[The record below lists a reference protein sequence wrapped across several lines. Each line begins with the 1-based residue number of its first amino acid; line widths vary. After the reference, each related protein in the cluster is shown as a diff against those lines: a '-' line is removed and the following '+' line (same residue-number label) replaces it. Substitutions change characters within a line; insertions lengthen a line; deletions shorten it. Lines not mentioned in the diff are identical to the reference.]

1 MVIETPLILKPFLN
15 PNLQASPQPFPT
27 NFNPLLSPQSPIP
40 NPQSSKL
47 KLALI
52 SDIHGNLPAFRAV
65 LERIDAEGVDA
76 ILCLG
81 DIVGYGPMPSECID
95 LMMER
100 NIPSVMGN
108 HDACVVG
115 RLEYSFFREPN
126 RSLLRWTADKLRHDQ
141 REWLSNLPMTL
152 DTPAT
157 SGGGQG
163 VAHASSQGVVRAIAA
178 HASPIHP
185 EKWQWLDSAIT
196 CREVLA
202 QVDYD
207 FVFVGHTHVPALIAN
222 ELGVFGLEKGYK
234 FLINPGSVGQGRDH
248 DRRASFGI
256 LDFEAFTYQNIRLHY
271 DNTMLLA
278 AFDGLGYSSVDIRAL
293 MNV

>member
-1 MVIETPLILKPFLN
+1 MDYETRLIL
-15 PNLQASPQPFPT
+15 
-27 NFNPLLSPQSPIP
+27 NPLLSPQSSIP

-47 KLALI
+47 KIALI

-81 DIVGYGPMPSECID
+81 DIVGYGPMPSECVD

-141 REWLSNLPMTL
+141 REWLSKLPMTL
-152 DTPAT
+152 DTPAA

-163 VAHASSQGVVRAIAA
+163 VEHASNQGVEHASNQGVVQPSNQGVVRAIAA
-178 HASPIHP
+178 HATPINP

-202 QVDYD
+202 RVDYD
-207 FVFVGHTHVPALIAN
+207 FVFVGHTHVPALIAS
-222 ELGVFGLEKGYK
+222 ELGVFGLERGYK

-256 LDFEAFTYQNIRLHY
+256 IDFEAFTYQNIRIHY

-278 AFDGLGYSSVDIRAL
+278 AFEGLGYSSVDIRTL
-293 MNV
+293 MSV